1 MSQQTSQPQPGASPA
16 HAGAPRKLRFGEVLV
31 QEGILS
37 EAQLKKALLE
47 QQTAGRPLGEMLVDQ
62 GVMTPAALVQL
73 LARSLGVRG
82 VQLRHGLIDPA
93 VFKLLGGDEAERL
106 LSIPLFKVHGTLT
119 VAMTEPQS
127 LPKIDRLRQLTGCKI
142 RPALALEPNVREFV
156 KKYAAGETTVD
167 AFLTSLAESD
177 VEVVERECVD
187 EGPATDLDKM
197 VAGSP
202 IINLVNV
209 ALLTAVR
216 DKASDIH
223 LEPTKSGTRIRYRID
238 GVLRDLMRPPAGMHA
253 AIVSRVKV
261 IGKMDIAE
269 KRLPQ
274 EGRVHIVAEG
284 REIDLR
290 VSSMPTLLGEKL
302 VVRILD
308 KSNLRVR
315 MEDLGFRAEALA
327 AFQRMLRQPHGLVLV
342 TGPTGSGKTTTLYSA
357 LDLVRSPELNIVT
370 IEDPVE
376 YQLDLI
382 NQTHVHEAVG
392 MTFARALRSILRQDP
407 DVIMVGEIRDQETA
421 RVAVQAALTG
431 HLVLATLHTNDAPGA
446 VARLL
451 DMGIEPYLLSS
462 ALNGAVAQR
471 LARSICTGCAT
482 KYYPGEQEL
491 RDAGLVDKSNK
502 SFRKGGGCQQCH
514 DSGFQGRFGIYEVME
529 VTPELRRMVH
539 KAAPTHELRDN
550 VREQGGRTLREDGVA
565 CALEGRRGL
574 DGVLRVTHSEDD
586 MACARARRGRR
597 VDHDREDDDE
607 GSGMKLAYTA
617 VDAAGRNVSD
627 TVDATDASEA
637 IEARAPPGPVRRADQ
652 DRRRE
657 VGRGRCR
664 RRPRAAQAVRVEA
677 AEESGDVHAA
687 ALGARVVRHAA
698 RAGAGL
704 ARAAGEGAG
713 RGATCS
719 SRSAPPAWRRAPR
732 SPRRWRSSPTSSTP
746 SAAA

>member
-1 MSQQTSQPQPGASPA
+1 MSIPSPNQPPAAADTPPTPGGPAAPAPSPAPISASAVAAGASK
-16 HAGAPRKLRFGEVLV
+16 RLRIGEVLV
-31 QEGILS
+31 KEGVLS
-37 EAQLKKALLE
+37 EQQLKKVLIE
-47 QQTAGRPLGEMLVDQ
+47 QQTAGRPLGEMLVEQ
-62 GVMTPAALVQL
+62 GVVSSAALVQL
-73 LARSLGVRG
+73 LAKSLGVKG

-93 VFKLLGGDEAERL
+93 VFKMVGADEAERL
-106 LSIPLFKVHGTLT
+106 LAIPLFKVHGTLT

-127 LPKIDRLRQLTGCKI
+127 LPKVDRLRQLTNAKV
-142 RPALALEPNVREFV
+142 RAVLALEANIREFI

-177 VEVVERECVD
+177 VEVIERESID
-187 EGPATDLDKM
+187 DGPSTDLDKM

-216 DKASDIH
+216 DRASDIH
-223 LEPTKSGTRIRYRID
+223 IEPTKNGTRIRYRID
-238 GVLRDLMRPPAGMHA
+238 GVLRDLMKPPAGMHA

-302 VVRILD
+302 VIRILD
-308 KSNLRVR
+308 KANLRVR
-315 MEDLGFRAEALA
+315 MEDLGFRPQALD
-327 AFQRMLRQPHGLVLV
+327 AFKRMLSQPHGLVLV

-376 YQLDLI
+376 YQLDLV

-462 ALNGAVAQR
+462 AMNGAVAQR
-471 LARSICTGCAT
+471 LARTICPSCAT
-482 KYYPGEQEL
+482 KYYPTEAEL
-491 RDAGLVDKSNK
+491 RDAGILDKANRA
-502 SFRKGGGCQQCH
+502 FRKGTGCQTCH

-529 VTPELRRMVH
+529 VTPELRRMIH
-539 KAAPTHELRDN
+539 KGAATHELREKF
-550 VREQGGRTLREDGVA
+550 REQGGRTLREEGVQ
-565 CALEGRRGL
+565 CALDGQSSL
-574 DGVLRVTHSEDD
+574 DEVLRVTHSEDD
-586 MACARARRGRR
+586 AAH
-597 VDHDREDDDE
+597 VED
-607 GSGMKLAYTA
+607 
-617 VDAAGRNVSD
+617 VSK
-627 TVDATDASEA
+627 TE
-637 IEARAPPGPVRRADQ
+637 
-652 DRRRE
+652 
-657 VGRGRCR
+657 
-664 RRPRAAQAVRVEA
+664 
-677 AEESGDVHAA
+677 
-687 ALGARVVRHAA
+687 
-698 RAGAGL
+698 
-704 ARAAGEGAG
+704 
-713 RGATCS
+713 
-719 SRSAPPAWRRAPR
+719 
-732 SPRRWRSSPTSSTP
+732 
-746 SAAA
+746 SAAADPGVREVAA